1 VTTRAPSDGAPAA
14 PSAIRPA
21 PGAATSSR
29 ARRTLRGLAAA
40 AVVVVALTGC
50 TSGNDGLAQQ
60 YADGGTEN
68 YIQGEGTVTEVPADD
83 RRDSVEFTATT
94 DAGDEVSRS
103 DLDGQVVVLNFWYAS
118 CPPCRQEAPDLQQ
131 LSETYADQ
139 GVQFL
144 GVNVRDQAAT
154 SLAFADKFGVTYPSV
169 VDTNDGTVQL
179 ALAGTIAP
187 NSVPTT
193 IVLDKQGRIA
203 ARILG
208 GLQGPSIL
216 DQLIKDAVAEQ
227 A

>member
-1 VTTRAPSDGAPAA
+1 VTTRAPSDGASAA
-14 PSAIRPA
+14 PSTTRP
-21 PGAATSSR
+21 SLR
-29 ARRTLRGLAAA
+29 RRTVRGLAAA
-40 AVVVVALTGC
+40 AVLALALAGC
-50 TSGNDGLAQQ
+50 TSANDGLAQQ

-131 LSETYADQ
+131 LSEAHEGD

-144 GVNVRDQAAT
+144 GVNVRDQAKT
-154 SLAFADKFGVTYPSV
+154 SLAFAEKFGVTYPSV

>member
-1 VTTRAPSDGAPAA
+1 MSTSTT
-14 PSAIRPA
+14 
-21 PGAATSSR
+21 TTVR
-29 ARRTLRGLAAA
+29 ARRRVLGGLAAA
-40 AVVVVALTGC
+40 AALTVALVGC
-50 TSGNDGLAQQ
+50 TSSNDGLAQQ
-60 YADGGTEN
+60 YADGGTAN
-68 YIQGEGTVTEVPADD
+68 YITGAGQVTEVPVADRTD
-83 RRDSVEFTATT
+83 PVEFTGTT

-103 DLDGQVVVLNFWYAS
+103 DYDGEVVVLNFWYAS
-118 CPPCRQEAPDLQQ
+118 CPPCRAEAPDLQQ

-144 GVNVRDQAAT
+144 GVNVRDQAQT
-154 SLAFADKFGVTYPSV
+154 SLSFADTFGVTYPSV
-169 VDTNDGTVQL
+169 VDANDGAVQL

-208 GLQGPSIL
+208 GLDGPSIL
-216 DQLIKDAVAEQ
+216 RQLVADAVAEQ